1 MTTAPNPA
9 DRRRTTL
16 LRVAIATWSLLISAV
31 VLIDHVA
38 LSNLAEQAEA
48 SAPGAQVAVLE
59 SRLADL
65 AQQVEQHQ
73 RQTASVPQPL
83 YDADRQ
89 ALDQRLAMI
98 EQALGERLTADSL
111 QALQARVARLEA
123 WSAQRQANRVTPSAR
138 TTAPAK
144 PKPAEPAFQVI
155 GAELRAGE
163 RFLSILPAD
172 PTALAH
178 VRLLRAGEEEGGWWL
193 EAIDGDTAVFR
204 QAAETR
210 RVSIPQR

>member
-16 LRVAIATWSLLISAV
+16 LRVAVSTWLLLISGA

-38 LSNLAEQAEA
+38 LSNFAEQAETR
-48 SAPGAQVAVLE
+48 APGAQVAVLE
-59 SRLADL
+59 SRWTELSQA
-65 AQQVEQHQ
+65 VEQLQQ
-73 RQTASVPQPL
+73 RPATLPQAH
-83 YDADRQ
+83 YEADRQ
-89 ALDQRLAMI
+89 ALDLRLAVI

-123 WSAQRQANRVTPSAR
+123 RSAQRQANRVTPSAR

-144 PKPAEPAFQVI
+144 PKPAEPTFQVI

-172 PTALAH
+172 ATALAH

-193 EAIDGDTAVFR
+193 EAIDGDAAVFR
-204 QAAETR
+204 QTGETR